1 MCVSL
6 ARSLLVDAS
15 STAGEQEGGSM
26 ELAVNAAA
34 AAAEARQHKQS
45 VVWWQNP
52 NTAQRQS
59 KAVATWLQGRRQATQ
74 CIKLATG
81 LLRGAQGQG
90 QAWSAEAA
98 AAALRALEE
107 SAELLAQTHD
117 SDRKSAHAAL
127 AAAYEDQ
134 VAVARRSLGLG
145 QS

>member
-1 MCVSL
+1 
-6 ARSLLVDAS
+6 
-15 STAGEQEGGSM
+15 M
-26 ELAVNAAA
+26 ELAVDAAAA

-145 QS
+145 QT